1 MGLASAFFWLFFPIF
16 LREVCGYPALA
27 YDKHLTWLY
36 RGMMIGLPA
45 LIGSMTNLI
54 ERYKSALDE
63 VEKLRGIIPICAK
76 CKKIRDDDGYWQEV
90 EIYLREHSFSR
101 ISHGLCL
108 DCAKELYPEEALEL
122 EKNYYTPLRLDKQ
135 AEEDE
140 SKA

>member
-1 MGLASAFFWLFFPIF
+1 
-16 LREVCGYPALA
+16 
-27 YDKHLTWLY
+27 
-36 RGMMIGLPA
+36 MIGLPA